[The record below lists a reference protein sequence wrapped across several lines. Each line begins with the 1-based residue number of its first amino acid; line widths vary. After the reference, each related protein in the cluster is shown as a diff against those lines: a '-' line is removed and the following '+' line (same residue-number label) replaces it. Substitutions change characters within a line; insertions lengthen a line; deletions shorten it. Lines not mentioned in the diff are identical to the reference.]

1 MKIEFTKATA
11 SGNDFVIIDSRN
23 KIFDFNYNNFVK
35 IACNRKFG
43 IGADGVIFIEK
54 DIDCSQTDIYDKLY
68 FLDKIRQDYFSGNI
82 KMSAYLYDDIIEVK
96 FYWH

>member
-54 DIDCSQTDIYDKLY
+54 DIDYEINRYY
-68 FLDKIRQDYFSGNI
+68 GKIS
-82 KMSAYLYDDIIEVK
+82 
-96 FYWH
+96 